1 MAEKIRYGRCFNK
14 TRCSLAFNRELV
26 LVPMD
31 GACPECGRP
40 LKADNVASRSLRLLG
55 LFVVVGALGAGG
67 YYAKKE
73 FLDPAGANVGVRGG
87 GPGTGGT
94 VAAGGTQGG
103 GASVEVPTPTPKT
116 GLVDDPDFEANA
128 ANIKARK
135 DVLARIQKMPHL
147 TDEQKAKLND
157 SVGRARNMGCIFI
170 IPFPAGQRAI
180 GERESSILA
189 NGFQSAAIQQLMK
202 DPTVVFVVLGYADKA
217 GDPQANEKVSTDR
230 AQSVLTVMHDRCG
243 VQNVIYPVGMGGSD
257 MFDGKSAAKNRVVE
271 IWAAFP

>member
-1 MAEKIRYGRCFNK
+1 MQYGRCSNK

-31 GACPECGRP
+31 GACPECGQT
-40 LKADNVASRSLRLLG
+40 LKVDKVASRSLRLLG
-55 LFVVVGALGAGG
+55 LFVVAGALGAGG
-67 YYAKKE
+67 YYAKKA
-73 FLDPAGANVGVRGG
+73 FLDPAGATVGARSS
-87 GPGTGGT
+87 GPGTNGT
-94 VAAGGTQGG
+94 AASGGTQGG
-103 GASVEVPTPTPKT
+103 GASAEVPTPTSKT
-116 GLVDDPDFEANA
+116 GLVDDPDFEATA

-147 TDEQKAKLND
+147 SDEQKAKLND

-170 IPFPAGQRAI
+170 IPFQAGQRVI

-217 GDPQANEKVSTDR
+217 GDPQGNEKVSTDR

>member
-1 MAEKIRYGRCFNK
+1 MAEQTRYGRCSNT
-14 TRCSLAFNRELV
+14 TRCSLAFNREVV

-31 GACPECGRP
+31 GTCPECGRP
-40 LKADNVASRSLRLLG
+40 LKVDKVASRSFRLLG
-55 LFVVVGALGAGG
+55 LLVVVGALGAGG

-73 FLDPAGANVGVRGG
+73 FLDPAGSNPGGRGS
-87 GPGTGGT
+87 GTAVSGT
-94 VAAGGTQGG
+94 AAAGGTQGG
-103 GASVEVPTPTPKT
+103 GVAVEVPTPTPKT
-116 GLVDDPDFEANA
+116 GMVDEPDFEATA

-170 IPFPAGQRAI
+170 IPFQAGQRGI
-180 GERESSILA
+180 GDRESSILA